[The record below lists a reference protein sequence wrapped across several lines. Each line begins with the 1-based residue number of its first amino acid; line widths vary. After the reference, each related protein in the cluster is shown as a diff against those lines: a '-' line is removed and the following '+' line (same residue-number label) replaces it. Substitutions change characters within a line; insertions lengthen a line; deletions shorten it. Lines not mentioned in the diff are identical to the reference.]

1 MRASSARKYRRTAA
15 VVPSWT
21 TAVNAAPGSSHP
33 KRAGTMRRCPEL
45 EIGRNS
51 VRPCT
56 IPRTIASSSDI
67 AAGG

>member
-1 MRASSARKYRRTAA
+1 
-15 VVPSWT
+15 
-21 TAVNAAPGSSHP
+21 
-33 KRAGTMRRCPEL
+33 MRRCPVL

-51 VRPCT
+51 VRPWT